1 MVLKTSKTQIL
12 DSNSIKRFCIVFYIA
27 FYVSHFATHVNGEMK
42 KGISPLRLCLNDS
55 GYSIAAKIPAAQL
68 ITAGFTLSCSFIG
81 FVHDI
86 LLYFFMKKKNT
97 INKINPAIN
106 KDDNLIPWK
115 STNKSEDSGI
125 PLRCTIIS
133 SITTVAFLCVSLYV
147 LISFTNEPK
156 ISFGWYFVL
165 SSMIHGTLKLPLVLI
180 FTIKHKKKAVMSQ
193 PPQNLQFHEEENE
206 PVS

>member
-42 KGISPLRLCLNDS
+42 KGISPVRLCFNDS
-55 GYSIAAKIPAAQL
+55 GYSIAAKIPVAQL
-68 ITAGFTLSCSFIG
+68 ILIGFTLSCSFIG
-81 FVHDI
+81 VVHDTS
-86 LLYFFMKKKNT
+86 LYFFMKKKDT

-133 SITTVAFLCVSLYV
+133 SITTLAYLGVSLYV
-147 LISFTNEPK
+147 LISLTNVPK
-156 ISFGWYFVL
+156 NSFGWYFVL
-165 SSMIHGTLKLPLVLI
+165 SSMILGTFKLPLILI
-180 FTIKHKKKAVMSQ
+180 FTIKHKSQ
-193 PPQNLQFHEEENE
+193 PPKNLQFHEEESE